1 MAKDYDRRRP
11 VKQKTA
17 TSGQLMLF
25 IASFF
30 CGYLVATVFDFSSL
44 STWVKSNILAE
55 TTANQSGTKVAV
67 KKEEPPK
74 PKFEFYTLLAKE
86 QKSPSLAQH
95 KTIRPSTS
103 SSVQTKT
110 ADKLTDLS
118 KAAPVEIKV
127 SEAKSV
133 LPTNLKKEAYLIQI
147 AAFRNRQDAE
157 QLKIKMTLKGFDVIV
172 TNPRQASDWYRVV
185 VGPFASKDDAEK
197 TRLQL
202 AKLEHINGMI
212 RKMDA

>member
-25 IASFF
+25 VASFF

-44 STWVKSNILAE
+44 SSWVKSNILAD
-55 TTANQSGTKVAV
+55 TASNQPGLKVAA

-86 QKSPSLAQH
+86 QKNSSSLQH
-95 KTIRPSTS
+95 KPSRTGATPV
-103 SSVQTKT
+103 VQNRTVE
-110 ADKLTDLS
+110 KLTDISRVAQQDVKVTES
-118 KAAPVEIKV
+118 KPVV
-127 SEAKSV
+127 QV
-133 LPTNLKKEAYLIQI
+133 NLKRDSYLIQI
-147 AAFRNRQDAE
+147 AAFRNRHDAE
-157 QLKIKMTLKGFDVIV
+157 QLKAKMTLKGFDVIIS
-172 TNPRQASDWYRVV
+172 NPKQPSDWYRVV
-185 VGPFASKDDAEK
+185 LGPFASRDDAEK

-202 AKLEHINGMI
+202 AKSEHINGMI